1 MSDAASLT
9 PARPLSQGPATRG
22 DRSVIRHAARVEVLR
37 PVATSLPAFSAARRE
52 PPRPVEAREP
62 DYLDKFDAETLFYDA
77 FMGSRGR
84 IVLLGPPSSTSSRRS
99 SRPASP
105 PCPPDWTA
113 RSRSASSTA
122 MARSM

>member
-1 MSDAASLT
+1 MSDAESLT

-37 PVATSLPAFSAARRE
+37 PVATSLTAFSAARRE

-84 IVLLGPPSSTSSRRS
+84 IVLLGFGVQRRAQPHGTF
-99 SRPASP
+99 RLLFNAIQLA
-105 PCPPDWTA
+105 TLA
-113 RSRSASSTA
+113 K
-122 MARSM
+122 